1 MASIVVIC
9 IDSVRMMAVAC
20 CLRAV
25 TMVAVAQSSSSFI
38 IPRSLVISHVVSCM
52 HIWCCSE
59 QTRISYENDC
69 PSIYIQITSNTT
81 NSIIYTNILENYL
94 LYSGGRDVIPPA
106 HPAAIPA
113 MPAMPAIPIPT
124 MDDGSILVAPFLI
137 DHIEFAAAADAP

>member
-25 TMVAVAQSSSSFI
+25 TMVAVAQSSSRFI
-38 IPRSLVISHVVSCM
+38 IPRSLIISHIVSCM

-59 QTRISYENDC
+59 QTRIGYENDC
-69 PSIYIQITSNTT
+69 LSIYIQI
-81 NSIIYTNILENYL
+81 NSMIYTNILENYL

-124 MDDGSILVAPFLI
+124 MDDGSILLAPFLI